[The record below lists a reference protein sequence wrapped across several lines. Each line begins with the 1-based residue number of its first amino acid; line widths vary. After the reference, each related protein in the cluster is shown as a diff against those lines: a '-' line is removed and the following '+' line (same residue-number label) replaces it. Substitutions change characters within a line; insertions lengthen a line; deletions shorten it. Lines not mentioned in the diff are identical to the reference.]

1 MHFTPP
7 CRAVPG
13 ASVAA
18 ADAYKPP
25 LSHNGGMDGQTFLD
39 ELRDE
44 HETELS
50 RLGSSKAVYA
60 LTDGEMD
67 GDAVRVGTARELHA
81 VAPVLEEWADVADG
95 DAADCYAD
103 VAASLADW
111 ADELDEEAAVPEGEE
126 VTHVTAEALAAC
138 DDEQARAAGLTAAML
153 VLAKVSEQLVGF
165 FVGDADRKGAAE
177 FRDLRDDLRQHR
189 DDAAFLL
196 DTLCADDD
204 WTEAHG
210 VAAGVV
216 EGAYDWYVGTLEAM
230 GVQPKNVC

>member
-1 MHFTPP
+1 
-7 CRAVPG
+7 
-13 ASVAA
+13 
-18 ADAYKPP
+18 
-25 LSHNGGMDGQTFLD
+25 MDGQTFLD

-60 LTDGEMD
+60 LTDGEMA
-67 GDAVRVGTARELHA
+67 GDAVRVGIARELHA
-81 VAPVLEEWADVADG
+81 VAPVLERWSDAADG

-111 ADELDEEAAVPEGEE
+111 ADELAEEAAVSEGEE
-126 VTHVTAEALAAC
+126 FSHLTAEALAAC
-138 DDEQARAAGLTAAML
+138 DDERERAAGLTAALL

-177 FRDLRDDLRQHR
+177 FRDLRDDLRSHR
-189 DDAAFLL
+189 DDVAFLL
-196 DTLCADDD
+196 DTLCADEAD
-204 WTEAHG
+204 WVEAHE

-230 GVQPKNVC
+230 GVKPKNVC